1 MRAWVLLLL
10 VVQGLGY
17 FIGSEPYLTVS
28 PSQYERKTG
37 SFQVTELG
45 RIASHYY
52 ISHES
57 MATYNQL
64 LKPTLSD
71 IELFRVFSLS
81 GEFKNITVRE
91 EEKLELAK
99 LLERVPIPIKESM
112 EEPSAK
118 VCLLY
123 LAGACRQTTRFHARF
138 PCLASAVGV
147 RTDMPITPACRSTCW
162 CKPTSRSLS
171 WTVSRSW
178 PIWCT

>member
-1 MRAWVLLLL
+1 M
-10 VVQGLGY
+10 
-17 FIGSEPYLTVS
+17 
-28 PSQYERKTG
+28 
-37 SFQVTELG
+37 TELG

-118 VCLLY
+118 V
-123 LAGACRQTTRFHARF
+123 
-138 PCLASAVGV
+138 
-147 RTDMPITPACRSTCW
+147 
-162 CKPTSRSLS
+162 
-171 WTVSRSW
+171 
-178 PIWCT
+178 